1 MTIIY
6 NILGYLL
13 LFAVT
18 INFSLFLFREVQIKR
33 ANPLVLALKDFIIAI
48 DDAEPEKLSGAYTG
62 AAEAI
67 EAYGESW

>member
-1 MTIIY
+1 MTIID

-33 ANPLVLALKDFIIAI
+33 ADPLILALKDFIIAI
-48 DDAEPEKLSGAYTG
+48 DDAEPEKLSGAYIG
-62 AAEAI
+62 AADALES
-67 EAYGESW
+67 YGES